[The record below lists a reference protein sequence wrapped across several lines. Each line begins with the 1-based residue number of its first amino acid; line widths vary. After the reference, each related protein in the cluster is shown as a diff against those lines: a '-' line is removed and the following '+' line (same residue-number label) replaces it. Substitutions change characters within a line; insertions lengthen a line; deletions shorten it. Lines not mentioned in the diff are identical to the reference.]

1 MADFKLTPAREKELE
16 KLAKDLPDNDFKK
29 RYGKDWKSV
38 KIATAMNMLK
48 KKYGFKEDKMKFKD
62 LREKYKS
69 KFPTSLVAAAVK
81 IALDM
86 GGNMTGAYKK
96 IEKMKR
102 GLGDDP
108 AVKDAL
114 RLANENVKKPET
126 ASQKEVVEVEEN
138 SGIFYSTKLDKGK
151 FAIGLLDKKR
161 AAKVRAIA
169 KKYKLKTSEA
179 PSNLY
184 RPAKH
189 APKLAGLVDI
199 TIMGPP
205 GVVNKAL
212 KEVPPHP
219 AVAKLDKQFK
229 DKPLYYKESLNEA
242 YSKNLS
248 DREIDA
254 QFKKFSKPEEF
265 FGDLDKARAEM
276 KQDYSPANSAR
287 PKAWNSLS
295 YPVRDGDY
303 YFAFI
308 SKNEKKN
315 MKFNEQMNDMLK
327 DALKE
332 INRQNKAI
340 RAPQVRDLLWD
351 KASEMV
357 SKLPRDLGAGDT
369 MTREEIWMSIGHMLG
384 MNEDVKE
391 MRDAMK
397 TRAGIKVGRRARAP
411 KYESKVR
418 ETKESKFR
426 SFRVNIKD
434 LAEAAG
440 FEFVD
445 MDKKRRD
452 TVIALAKKFKLKV
465 KERKKGSLSNIDVEG
480 SNANVAKFMQNL
492 PQDALE
498 GVQKEATS
506 ISMKDIM
513 RKHGRELKK
522 VVRTGNLELSDRAEE
537 DLVNWAYDNGEVMT
551 DDPDEFIQ
559 WLDDNIDDI
568 VKGRIR

>member
-69 KFPTSLVAAAVK
+69 KFPPSLVAAAVK

-96 IEKMKR
+96 IERMKR

-108 AVKDAL
+108 IVMDAL
-114 RLANENVKKPET
+114 RLANEEYNKVDEAGHKIDRGR
-126 ASQKEVVEVEEN
+126 Q
-138 SGIFYSTKLDKGK
+138 
-151 FAIGLLDKKR
+151 AIGLLDKQR

-169 KKYKLKTSEA
+169 KKYKLKTDEH
-179 PSNLY
+179 PSTKY
-184 RPAKH
+184 RPPKDAAKL
-189 APKLAGLVDI
+189 KGLVDI
-199 TIMGPP
+199 TLIGPP
-205 GVVNKAL
+205 GIVDKAM
-212 KEVPPHP
+212 KEVPMHP
-219 AVAKLDKQFK
+219 DVAKLLKQQN
-229 DKPLYYKESLNEA
+229 ESVLTEA

-332 INRQNKAI
+332 INRQNKAV
-340 RAPQVRDLLWD
+340 RAAEVRELLWD

-357 SKLPRDLGAGDT
+357 RKLPRDLGAGDT

-397 TRAGIKVGRRARAP
+397 TKAGIKVGRRARAP

-426 SFRVNIKD
+426 SFRDNLKD

-452 TVIALAKKFKLKV
+452 TVVALAKKFKLKV

-537 DLVNWAYDNGEVMT
+537 DLLNWAYDNGEVMT
-551 DDPDEFIQ
+551 DDPDEFIE
-559 WLDDNIDDI
+559 WLDNNLDDI

>member
-1 MADFKLTPAREKELE
+1 MIGVGVNMKTFTEIRNLREAVKTVGPKWQKDGKLFPITPNQWKKEWKSKYNVEFIRVEKKKTLPNRPQQTFVFVKGEE
-16 KLAKDLPDNDFKK
+16 KDLA
-29 RYGKDWKSV
+29 DWFMKVYAKQPGMNVPLLKS
-38 KIATAMNMLK
+38 A
-48 KKYGFKEDKMKFKD
+48 
-62 LREKYKS
+62 S
-69 KFPTSLVAAAVK
+69 KT
-81 IALDM
+81 LDM
-86 GGNMTGAYKK
+86 
-96 IEKMKR
+96 
-102 GLGDDP
+102 
-108 AVKDAL
+108 VKDADDG
-114 RLANENVKKPET
+114 RTFGFSIESVQEAGHKIDRGR
-126 ASQKEVVEVEEN
+126 Q
-138 SGIFYSTKLDKGK
+138 
-151 FAIGLLDKKR
+151 AIGLLDKQR

-169 KKYKLKTSEA
+169 KKYKLKTDEH
-179 PSNLY
+179 PSTKY
-184 RPAKH
+184 RPPKDAAKL
-189 APKLAGLVDI
+189 KGLVDI
-199 TIMGPP
+199 TLIGPP
-205 GVVNKAL
+205 GIVDKAM
-212 KEVPPHP
+212 KEVPMHP
-219 AVAKLDKQFK
+219 DVAKLLKQHN
-229 DKPLYYKESLNEA
+229 ESVNEA

-265 FGDLDKARAEM
+265 FGDLDQARAEM

-332 INRQNKAI
+332 INRQNKAV
-340 RAPQVRDLLWD
+340 RAPEVRDLLWD

-397 TRAGIKVGRRARAP
+397 TKAGIKVGRRAKAP
-411 KYESKVR
+411 RYESKVR

-426 SFRVNIKD
+426 SFRANIKN

-452 TVIALAKKFKLKV
+452 TVVALAKKFKLKV

-506 ISMKDIM
+506 ISMRDIM

-537 DLVNWAYDNGEVMT
+537 DLLNWAYDNGEVMT
-551 DDPDEFIQ
+551 DDPDEFIE
-559 WLDDNIDDI
+559 WLDNNIDDI